1 MGIIIAFLETTFLRR
16 ADVTTTPSAVASP
29 SRGVCCLLYISLLLS
44 VAKRH
49 SIDLQ
54 KEALYS
60 LSRPSKSDVCVCMQ
74 CTYVAPLKKAPEFFC
89 LAISSI

>member
-1 MGIIIAFLETTFLRR
+1 MGIIIAFLETTFLGR
-16 ADVTTTPSAVASP
+16 ADVTATPSAVASP
-29 SRGVCCLLYISLLLS
+29 IVEASAAYYISLLLS

-74 CTYVAPLKKAPEFFC
+74 CTCVAL
-89 LAISSI
+89 